1 MEPEVTTKYFRA
13 SSRYANVTRVFDL
26 HEILEF
32 LLSMGYEPLGS
43 IPPRVF
49 GYRAGVSGQIAR
61 KRGIV
66 VDVNTDS
73 RIIGVSGLDIVQ
85 TMNEF
90 KAIEDGIRKQL
101 MINLKNYFYE
111 ILAEFEVFS
120 GNNPLEAFSNLSST
134 IKGLEEISC
143 APDTELSLYGVKLCW
158 KGKTPDSPKWTEIR
172 IEPLSSK
179 ADKIYYVS
187 IIHRNVDWNK
197 VLVFGENVIK
207 FIRTLVERI
216 ENGKDGKEK

>member
-1 MEPEVTTKYFRA
+1 MKPEVTTKYFRA

-26 HEILEF
+26 HEILE
-32 LLSMGYEPLGS
+32 LLFSMGYEPLGGV
-43 IPPRVF
+43 PPRMF
-49 GYRAGVSGQIAR
+49 GYRAGGSGQIAR

-73 RIIGVSGLDIVQ
+73 RIIGVSGLDIAQ
-85 TMNEF
+85 TINEF
-90 KAIEDGIRKQL
+90 KAIEDGIREQL
-101 MINLKNYFYE
+101 MVDLKNYFYE

-120 GNNPLEAFSNLSST
+120 GNNPLEAFSNLG
-134 IKGLEEISC
+134 KGLEEISC

-158 KGKTPDSPKWTEIR
+158 KGKIPDSPEWTEIR

-187 IIHRNVDWNK
+187 VIYRNVDWNK
-197 VLVFGENVIK
+197 LLLFGESIIEFV
-207 FIRTLVERI
+207 RGLVERI
-216 ENGKDGKEK
+216 EGK